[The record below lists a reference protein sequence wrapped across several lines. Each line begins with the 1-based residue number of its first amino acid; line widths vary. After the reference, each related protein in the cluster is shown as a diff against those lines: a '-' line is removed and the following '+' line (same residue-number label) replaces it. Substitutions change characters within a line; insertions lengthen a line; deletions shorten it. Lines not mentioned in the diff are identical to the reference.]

1 MADARLLPTLA
12 QAADLDPGV
21 MTDLS
26 SPLWMRL
33 LMILAVAVGAHMFV
47 RLVSWYSRSLLRSR
61 FTQSDKP
68 RTLIQFTVSLIV
80 FLVYFVAVGFILY
93 QLNVDLKTYI
103 ASATVIGLAVSFG
116 SQLLVQ
122 DVIAGLTLIFADLI
136 DVGDMVDIGG
146 QIGIVN
152 SVGVR
157 YTTLHSFAGAEV
169 RIPNRNVA
177 NVIRYPDGFTRV
189 YLDIHIP
196 VDNDQQFIAAIDGVC
211 RASAAQF
218 PGAIL
223 LPPDLARSDP
233 AAAGSNYDVVR
244 AKFRIWPGQSAL
256 IGGAVRAAVLA
267 ALREID
273 PDYADWRVTMVE
285 RSEMKEAG
293 QSLPAPSEVLRRR
306 RQQTGPGQTGTGET
320 R

>member
-1 MADARLLPTLA
+1 MDGHLLNPILAGVLSGSLPLWQRLLVII
-12 QAADLDPGV
+12 GV
-21 MTDLS
+21 
-26 SPLWMRL
+26 
-33 LMILAVAVGAHMFV
+33 AVAAHVVV
-47 RLVSWYSRSLLRSR
+47 RLVMWTTKSLIRRR
-61 FTQSDKP
+61 FSNSDKA
-68 RTLIQFTVSLIV
+68 RTLIQFGASTVVVIA
-80 FLVYFVAVGFILY
+80 YFVAAGFGLSELGVPIS
-93 QLNVDLKTYI
+93 TYF

-146 QIGIVN
+146 QIGIVDN
-152 SVGVR
+152 VGVR
-157 YTTLHSFAGAEV
+157 YTTLHNFAGAEV

-177 NVIRYPDGFTRV
+177 NVVRYPDGFTRA

-196 VDNDQQFIAAIDGVC
+196 VDNDQPFVKAIEGVC

-233 AAAGSNYDVVR
+233 AAAGADYDVIR

-267 ALREID
+267 AIREID
-273 PDYADWRVTMVE
+273 PDYVDWRITLVE
-285 RSEMKEAG
+285 RSEMAEAS
-293 QSLPAPSEVLRRR
+293 QTLPVPSKVLRRR
-306 RQQTGPGQTGTGET
+306 REQTEPGRTDPGET

>member
-1 MADARLLPTLA
+1 MIPMIHACLTLA
-12 QAADLDPGV
+12 A
-21 MTDLS
+21 TDQGAS
-26 SPLWMRL
+26 EAIQSNPLWLTVL
-33 LMILAVAVGAHMFV
+33 LIIGAAVAAHVFV
-47 RLVSWYSRSLLRSR
+47 RVLGWLSRSLLKRR
-61 FTQSDKP
+61 FKDSDKP
-68 RTLIQFTVSLIV
+68 RTLIQFGVSLIV
-80 FLVYFVAVGFILY
+80 FVVYFVAAGFILD
-93 QLNVDLKTYI
+93 QFGWDVRTYI

-122 DVIAGLTLIFADLI
+122 DIIAGLTLIFADLI

-146 QIGIVN
+146 QIGIVD

-157 YTTLHSFAGAEV
+157 YTTLHNFGGAEV

-189 YLDIHIP
+189 YLDIQIP
-196 VDNDQQFIAAIDGVC
+196 VDKDQAYLDAIDAVC
-211 RASAAQF
+211 RGVAAQF

-233 AAAGSNYDVVR
+233 AAAGKTYDVVR

-267 ALREID
+267 AVRAID
-273 PDYADWRVTMVE
+273 PDYGDWRITMVE
-285 RSEMKEAG
+285 RSEMDENA

-306 RQQTGPGQTGTGET
+306 QRQNPKSDTGSA
-320 R
+320 